1 MAATHQLAQLIDGIK
16 AANGWSDPDLVRN
29 AKEKGHVLSKSNIS
43 RYRNPLVSIK
53 GEIIHALAAG
63 LRVKPSQVAIAAI
76 ESMGIA
82 LPSYDAIAPEQA
94 VELDIHLSARDKSVV
109 LGLLRDLRSSAQ
121 PRAPDETPEDQEE
134 GRVIDVAFPPEH
146 DPTLPPDI
154 NEVGVAAQQ
163 GQSEGRRLREQQD
176 RDAEQGEAGDDED

>member
-1 MAATHQLAQLIDGIK
+1 MVSAAALN
-16 AANGWSDPDLVRN
+16 AARSTSPYKSAVTATFSCPRCRDTVVNGTP
-29 AKEKGHVLSKSNIS
+29 A
-43 RYRNPLVSIK
+43 VS
-53 GEIIHALAAG
+53 IHALAAG